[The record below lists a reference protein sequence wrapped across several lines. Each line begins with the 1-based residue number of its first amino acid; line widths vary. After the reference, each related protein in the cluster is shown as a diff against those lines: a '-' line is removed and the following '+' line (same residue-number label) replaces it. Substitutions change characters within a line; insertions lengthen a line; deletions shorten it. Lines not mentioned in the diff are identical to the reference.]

1 MGIVKQLAGM
11 RFSRLFVVGR
21 ELVDG
26 ELRAHWRCICDC
38 GRPAIALGSSLRNG
52 RTKSCG
58 CLQAENRNQLKHGE
72 SAKSADAAEYR
83 TWSLIRS
90 RCRNKNSKAYKD
102 YGGRGIIVCGRWD
115 DFSLFLADMG
125 RRPSSSHT
133 IERVDTNG
141 HYEPSNCRWA
151 TMKEQQRNRRNNK
164 IFTHKGVTAC
174 LAELCEINGV
184 KYSTAHQRLR
194 RGMDIGRALADTLE
208 RLYG

>member
-1 MGIVKQLAGM
+1 M
-11 RFSRLFVVGR
+11 R
-21 ELVDG
+21 
-26 ELRAHWRCICDC
+26 
-38 GRPAIALGSSLRNG
+38 
-52 RTKSCG
+52 
-58 CLQAENRNQLKHGE
+58 KHGE
-72 SAKSADAAEYR
+72 VRMINGKRVPTTEYR
-83 TWSLIRS
+83 SWQAMRG
-90 RCRNKNSKAYKD
+90 RCTNPNHKD
-102 YGGRGIIVCGRWD
+102 YRLYGGRGVTIDPRWD
-115 DFSLFLADMG
+115 DYTEFLADMG

-194 RGMDIGRALADTLE
+194 RARLVQLSRRERRTAARRRDGHRFGRRHRLLE
-208 RLYG
+208 PFPIFLSAG